1 MKPLVIYHGQCKDGF
16 CSAWVFHRKHGD
28 NVEFHEGF
36 YGQPPPDVTDR
47 EVTLVDFCYPRDVM
61 QAIASRCAALT
72 VLDHHKT
79 AAAAMAGFGQWL
91 REHHPAL
98 EVQVTFDMDRS
109 GARLAWDYCF
119 PTTTDAPWLVDYVQD
134 RDLWRHALP
143 DSKAINAYISTM
155 EFSFDLWD
163 ETYDL
168 FPHVKGMGPARLP
181 AELGRAILSKT
192 EQYVREVS
200 KNAMRIQAG
209 AWNVP
214 IVNAPQVDVSELQ
227 HALCE
232 GEPFS
237 IAWWQRAD
245 GMYQY
250 SLRSREGST
259 DVSLFAK
266 AMGGGGHKHA
276 AGFVAP
282 KPPGPGNLGNLG
294 LDVAPGQV
302 TTAVLTPPWV
312 G

>member
-1 MKPLVIYHGQCKDGF
+1 MSNKPLVLYHAACKDGF
-16 CSAWVFHRKHGD
+16 CSAWVFHLKLGD
-28 NVEFHEGF
+28 DADFVAVN
-36 YGQPPPDVTDR
+36 YGQPPPNVKGR
-47 EVTLVDFCYPRDVM
+47 YVIMVDFCYSRDVM
-61 QAIASRCAALT
+61 EQIVADCNSLV

-79 AAAAMAGFGQWL
+79 AEAALEGFEQWALASDKAGFGMT
-91 REHHPAL
+91 P
-98 EVQVTFDMDRS
+98 VKVTFDMDRS
-109 GARLAWDYCF
+109 GARLAWDYCY
-119 PTTTDAPWLVDYVQD
+119 PDEHTAPWIVSYVQD
-134 RDLWRHALP
+134 RDLWRHELH
-143 DSKAINAYISTM
+143 DSMAVNAYISTM
-155 EFSFDLWD
+155 QFDFDLWD
-163 ETYDL
+163 ETYAL
-168 FPHVKGMGPARLP
+168 FARVDGILI
-181 AELGRAILSKT
+181 ELGKAVLAKT

-200 KNAMRIQAG
+200 KNALRIQAG

-237 IAWWQRAD
+237 IAWWQRSD

-250 SLRSREGST
+250 SLRSREGAT

-294 LDVAPGQV
+294 LNPKVD
-302 TTAVLTPPWV
+302 
-312 G
+312 